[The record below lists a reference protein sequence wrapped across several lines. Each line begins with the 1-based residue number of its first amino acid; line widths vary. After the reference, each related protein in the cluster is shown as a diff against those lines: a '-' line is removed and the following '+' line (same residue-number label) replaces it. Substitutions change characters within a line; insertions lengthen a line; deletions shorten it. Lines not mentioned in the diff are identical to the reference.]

1 MASKQE
7 LLKNKAVIE
16 EINKHKWIES
26 QKVGYDIGFDR
37 AADDW
42 ITRFA
47 DQWERGHESKKDL
60 KFVKPMK
67 LGKKER

>member
-7 LLKNKAVIE
+7 LLKNKAIVD

-26 QKVGYDIGFDR
+26 QKLGYDIGFDR

-42 ITRFA
+42 INRFA
-47 DQWERGHESKKDL
+47 DHWEVAHQPKREPKLIKK
-60 KFVKPMK
+60 
-67 LGKKER
+67 GKKER